1 MAIFDLALYSIVVE
15 WRNIADFE
23 SNGLSIDEFFETLR
37 LAERLT
43 SCKLHHLTN
52 DLHRHLLLTTPLIH
66 SALRKLYL
74 PPIGSLEY
82 FIDFLVFPS
91 LAKFRYKYDEM
102 GSFPPNCLISL
113 FNRSRC
119 QLTHFGLLSGE
130 LLEGDVDNLISL
142 FFAFPTL
149 THLKFEDFSYRCYE
163 NKGIMIDKLLQK
175 LMPIEGIQAGL
186 LPCLKSLKFRG
197 LQNFS
202 WNCLA
207 DFIVARLAEDNNSS
221 NSPIMD
227 KMAVDR
233 NLPVFGHSIRFVS
246 FVVRGCTQAID
257 LDSRV
262 HFDHARNAGVSIEVV
277 DELLHRA
284 L

>member
-1 MAIFDLALYSIVVE
+1 
-15 WRNIADFE
+15 
-23 SNGLSIDEFFETLR
+23 
-37 LAERLT
+37 
-43 SCKLHHLTN
+43 
-52 DLHRHLLLTTPLIH
+52 
-66 SALRKLYL
+66 
-74 PPIGSLEY
+74 
-82 FIDFLVFPS
+82 
-91 LAKFRYKYDEM
+91 
-102 GSFPPNCLISL
+102 
-113 FNRSRC
+113 
-119 QLTHFGLLSGE
+119 
-130 LLEGDVDNLISL
+130 
-142 FFAFPTL
+142 
-149 THLKFEDFSYRCYE
+149 
-163 NKGIMIDKLLQK
+163 MIDRLLQK

-186 LPCLKSLKFRG
+186 LPCLQSLKFRG

-262 HFDHARNAGVSIEVV
+262 HFDHARNAGVSIEIV